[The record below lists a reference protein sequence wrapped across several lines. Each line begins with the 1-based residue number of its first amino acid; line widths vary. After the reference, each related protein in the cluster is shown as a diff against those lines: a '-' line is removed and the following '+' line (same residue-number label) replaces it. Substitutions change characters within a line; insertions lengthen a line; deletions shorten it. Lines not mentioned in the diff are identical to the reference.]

1 MTELLAATAAAFGLG
16 LMTAI
21 SPCPLATNIAAISF
35 VARQVDSPRKVLL
48 AGLMYT
54 LGRMLAYTAL
64 AALLVWTLMETPVV
78 SQWLQKYM
86 NKLLGPALILVGM
99 ILTGLVESSA
109 STSVVGERT
118 QRRAE
123 SLGLWG
129 AGMLGVLFAM
139 SFCPISAGWF
149 FGSLI
154 PMAVKYRSGILLPA
168 AFGVAT
174 GLPVLVFA
182 VPISLGAGWVAKAY
196 DKLTAVERWGRTITG
211 AIFICVGIYYCLTYI
226 FGIGA

>member
-154 PMAVKYRSGILLPA
+154 PMASGCLRSGDRPA
-168 AFGVAT
+168 
-174 GLPVLVFA
+174 
-182 VPISLGAGWVAKAY
+182 GAGLRRADLSRRRLGRQGLRQADGRRALGSNDY
-196 DKLTAVERWGRTITG
+196 RCDLHLRGHLLLLDLHFRHRRLTTW
-211 AIFICVGIYYCLTYI
+211 
-226 FGIGA
+226 